1 MNDKIKILIA
11 YDGSDHGG
19 SVLDDL
25 RQAGLPPQADA
36 IVLSVYEHWVPVPS
50 SVAKIEPGRVSD
62 HSNEDRDPLVM
73 AMRAAGFVMS
83 SFHDWDVRAETAVGS
98 PASVIIQKADEW
110 RPDLIVVG
118 SHGRSALVRF
128 FLGSVSQRV
137 LHSARCSVRVARGR
151 LEEPGTPV
159 RLIVGVDGSKG
170 AEAAINDVAGRHWP
184 AGSEA
189 RLVNGSWAVQQ
200 FVSEQVVVD
209 LEEWI
214 AAEDLRVQQVIAAST
229 IRLQAAGLAVST
241 LVRKE
246 EPKHLLVSEAMAWDA
261 NCIFVGARG
270 MGAFERLLLGSVSSA
285 VAARAHCSVEVVR
298 GH

>member
-1 MNDKIKILIA
+1 MNKMKILIA
-11 YDGSDHGG
+11 YDGSDHAGA
-19 SVLDDL
+19 VLDDL
-25 RQAGLPPQADA
+25 KQAGLPPQADA
-36 IVLSVYEHWVPVPS
+36 VVLSVYEHWLPVPS
-50 SVAKIEPGRVSD
+50 SFAEIEPGRLSEQ
-62 HSNEDRDPLVM
+62 SNEDRDPLVM

-98 PASVIIQKADEW
+98 PASVIVQKADEW

-118 SHGRSALVRF
+118 SHGRSALDRF
-128 FLGSVSQRV
+128 FLGSVSQSV

-170 AEAAINDVAGRHWP
+170 AEAAINAVAERHWP
-184 AGSEA
+184 PGSEA

-200 FVSEQVVVD
+200 FVSEQMVVD
-209 LEEWI
+209 LEDWI
-214 AAEDLRVQQVIAAST
+214 AAENVRVKEVIAAST
-229 IRLQAAGLAVST
+229 LRLQAAGLTVST

-246 EPKHLLVSEAMAWDA
+246 EPKHLLVSEAEAWGA

-270 MGAFERLLLGSVSSA
+270 MGTLERLLLGSVSSA

-298 GH
+298 AQ